1 MSAIRSA
8 LIIGGGVAGPV
19 TATALRMAGIEGR
32 VFEAYPGP
40 AYNIGSTLGF
50 AANGLAALDVIGAGD
65 ALRKVALPIRHQV
78 MSVGNKN
85 IEMPSLEGVEPLQ
98 LVERS
103 DLHGVLHDHAVAAG
117 VDFSYDKR
125 LVSVDEH
132 ADGVTARFADG
143 TTATAD
149 ILIGADGIKSQVR
162 TLIDPNAP
170 RANYTGMLGF
180 GAYVECSVDVAPD
193 TMYFTFGKNAYYLYN
208 AMPDGRIGWGANLP
222 HAEYLSMSQARAIPN
237 EQWLRILRETYG
249 EDTPGGE
256 FARNT
261 APEDLAVV
269 GGLHIMPPVPTWHRG
284 RMVLVGDAVHA
295 PSNSTGQGASQAI
308 ESAVQLARCLRD
320 FDDPATAFATY
331 ERIRRPRVERIA
343 ARGAK
348 INHGKT
354 MGPVMRRMMPV
365 LMPLA
370 AKAMKIEETMRRE
383 QSYVIDW
390 DAPVNERAELV
401 RA

>member
-8 LIIGGGVAGPV
+8 LVIGGGVAGPV

-65 ALRKVALPIRHQV
+65 AVRKVALPMPRSV
-78 MSVGNKN
+78 MSVGHKM
-85 IEMPSLEGVEPLQ
+85 IEMPAVAGLEPLQ
-98 LVERS
+98 MVDRS
-103 DLHGVLHDHAVAAG
+103 DLHQVLHDHAVAAG
-117 VDFSYDKR
+117 VDFAYDKR
-125 LVSVDEH
+125 LVSVEEH
-132 ADGVTARFADG
+132 ADGVTAHFADG
-143 TTATAD
+143 TSATAD
-149 ILIGADGIKSQVR
+149 ILIGADGIKSRVR

-170 RANYTGMLGF
+170 AANYTGLLGF
-180 GAYVECSVDVAPD
+180 GAYVECSVDVPQGTTFFA
-193 TMYFTFGKNAYYLYN
+193 FGKNAYYLYW
-208 AMPDGRIGWGANLP
+208 ALPDGRIGWGANLP
-222 HAEYLSMSQARAIPN
+222 NAQYLSMSQARAIPA
-237 EQWLRILRETYG
+237 EQWLRTLRETYAP
-249 EDTPGGE
+249 DTPGGE
-256 FARNT
+256 FARDT
-261 APEDLAVV
+261 APEDLAIV
-269 GGLHIMPPVPTWHRG
+269 GGLHIMPPVPTWHRD

-354 MGPVMRRMMPV
+354 MGPVMRRAMPL

-390 DAPVNERAELV
+390 DATVNERAELV

>member
-19 TATALRMAGIEGR
+19 AATALGMAGIEGR

-40 AYNIGSTLGF
+40 SYNIGSTLGF

-65 ALRKVALPIRHQV
+65 ALRALAMPMRHQV
-78 MSVGNKN
+78 MAVGKKT
-85 IEMPSLEGVEPLQ
+85 IEMPSLGGVEPLQ
-98 LVERS
+98 MVERS
-103 DLHGVLHDHAVAAG
+103 DLHQVLHDHAVAAG
-117 VDFSYDKR
+117 VEFNYDKR

-132 ADGVTARFADG
+132 ADGVTAHFADG
-143 TTATAD
+143 TSATAD

-170 RANYTGMLGF
+170 GANYTGLLGF
-180 GAYVECSVDVAPD
+180 GAYVDCSVDVAPE
-193 TMYFTFGKNAYYLYN
+193 TAYFAFGKNAYYLYS
-208 AMPDGRIGWGANLP
+208 ATPDGRIGWGANLP
-222 HAEYLSMSQARAIPN
+222 HAEYLSMSQAREIPN

-256 FARNT
+256 FVRNT
-261 APEDLAVV
+261 APEDLTVI
-269 GGLHIMPPVPTWHRG
+269 GGMHIMPPVPNWYRG
-284 RMVLVGDAVHA
+284 RMVLIGDAVHA

-308 ESAVQLARCLRD
+308 ESAIQLARCLRD

-343 ARGAK
+343 ERGAK
-348 INHGKT
+348 INHSKT
-354 MGPVMRRMMPV
+354 LGPVARRMMPV

-370 AKAMKIEETMRRE
+370 AKAMKLEETMRRE

-401 RA
+401 WA

>member
-78 MSVGNKN
+78 MSVGSKN
-85 IEMPSLEGVEPLQ
+85 IEMPSLGDVEPMQ
-98 LVERS
+98 LVERGE
-103 DLHGVLHDHAVAAG
+103 LHRVLHDHAVAAG

-143 TTATAD
+143 TSATAD
-149 ILIGADGIKSQVR
+149 SLIGADGIKSKVR
-162 TLIDPNAP
+162 TLIDPKAP
-170 RANYTGMLGF
+170 AANYTGMLGF

-193 TMYFTFGKNAYYLYN
+193 TMFFAFGKNAYYLYN
-208 AMPDGRIGWGANLP
+208 SMPDGRIGWGANLP
-222 HAEYLSMSQARAIPN
+222 HAEYLSMSQAREIPN
-237 EQWLRILRETYG
+237 EQWLRILRDTYG

-261 APEDLAVV
+261 APEDLAVI
-269 GGLHIMPPVPTWHRG
+269 GGLHIMPPVPNWHRG
-284 RMVLVGDAVHA
+284 RMILVGDAVHA

-343 ARGAK
+343 ERGAK

-354 MGPVMRRMMPV
+354 LGPVMRRMMPV

-383 QSYVIDW
+383 QGYVIDW
-390 DAPVNERAELV
+390 DAPVNERAELI

>member
-8 LIIGGGVAGPV
+8 LIIGGGIAGPV

-40 AYNIGSTLGF
+40 AHNIGSTLGF
-50 AANGLAALDVIGAGD
+50 AANGLAALDIIGAGD
-65 ALRKVALPIRHQV
+65 AVRKVAQPIRHQV
-78 MSVGNKN
+78 MSLGHKH
-85 IEMPSLEGVEPLQ
+85 IEMPSLQDVEPLQ
-98 LVERS
+98 IVERS
-103 DLHGVLHDHAVAAG
+103 DLHRALHDHAVAAG

-125 LVSVDEH
+125 LISVDEH
-132 ADGVTARFADG
+132 AGGVTAHFADG
-143 TTATAD
+143 TSATAD
-149 ILIGADGIKSQVR
+149 ILIGTDGIKSKVR

-170 RANYTGMLGF
+170 TANYTGLLGF
-180 GAYVECSVDVAPD
+180 GASVECSVAVPSD
-193 TMYFTFGKNAYYLYN
+193 TMYFAFGKNAYYLYS

-222 HAEYLSMSQARAIPN
+222 NAEYMSMSQARAIPN
-237 EQWLRILRETYG
+237 EQWLRTLRETYG
-249 EDTPGGE
+249 QDTPGGE

-261 APEDLAVV
+261 APEDLVV
-269 GGLHIMPPVPTWHRG
+269 IGGLHIMPPVPNWYRG

-295 PSNSTGQGASQAI
+295 PSNSTGQGASQAV

-343 ARGAK
+343 ERGAK

-365 LMPLA
+365 VMPLA
-370 AKAMKIEETMRRE
+370 AKAMKLEETMRRE

-390 DAPVNERAELV
+390 DAPVNERSELV
-401 RA
+401 WA